1 MRRREFIKL
10 IAGSTA
16 AWPLTARAQQPAT
29 PVIGF
34 LRSTSPGSSAPILQA
49 FRRGLGEAGYVEGQ
63 NATIEYRWAEG
74 QFDRLPALAG
84 DLIQRRVAVIVANLD
99 SALAAKA
106 ATATIP
112 IVFVTGSDP
121 VKDGLVAS
129 LNKPGGNA
137 TGVSFLVDT
146 LGPKKLE
153 LARELVPNAATIA
166 VLVNANSPAAW
177 DEAEEVVTAANS
189 IGQQTQVLKAGTQA
203 EIESAFATIVQQRA
217 GALLVAG
224 DAFMLSQR
232 NQIVALAARS
242 AVPTI
247 YFLPE
252 FVIAGGLMSY
262 GTSIADA
269 YRRAGLYA
277 GRILKGEQPADLPV
291 QQSTKVELV
300 INLQTAKRLGL
311 VMPLSLLGRA
321 DEVIE

>member
-1 MRRREFIKL
+1 MRRREFI
-10 IAGSTA
+10 AGLGGAA
-16 AWPLTARAQQPAT
+16 AWPVVARAQQRGTPA
-29 PVIGF
+29 IGF
-34 LRSTSPGSSAPILQA
+34 LRSTSPSSSASVLQA
-49 FRRGLGEAGYVEGQ
+49 FRRGLGEEGYVEGQ

-74 QFDRLPALAG
+74 QFDRLAALAG
-84 DLIQRRVAVIVANLD
+84 DLIQRRVAVAVANLD

-153 LARELVPNAATIA
+153 LAREVVPNAATIA

-177 DEAEEVVTAANS
+177 DEAEEVVSAANS
-189 IGQQTQVLKAGTQA
+189 IGQQTQILKAGTQA
-203 EIESAFATIVQQRA
+203 EIESAFATIVHQRA

-300 INLQTAKRLGL
+300 INLKTAKSLGL